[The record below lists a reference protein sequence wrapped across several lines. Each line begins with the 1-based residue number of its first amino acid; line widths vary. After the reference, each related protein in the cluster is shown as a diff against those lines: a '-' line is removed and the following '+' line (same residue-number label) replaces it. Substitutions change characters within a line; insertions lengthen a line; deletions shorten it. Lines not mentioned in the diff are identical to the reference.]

1 MLRPFRRAFTLIE
14 LLIVLAVLILLAAIL
29 FPVIAP
35 LREAT
40 QNATCQ
46 SHLRQLGAAVRLYA
60 QEYDGHFPFG
70 GSRPNFGDGEVGTW
84 DWQNTIARYLKGSAI
99 SKRKIY
105 RCPSSTDLDEDPQD
119 PTRWEWDRNPVS
131 YLYNNELARNRQ
143 PVTESAVKAPS
154 ACWLLLD
161 GHSDWGCADLA
172 NCRGVDW
179 LGRPNTV
186 WLMEDTI
193 FQSDGSLV
201 TGWLSWQGY
210 TWGLPR
216 HNGGANVCYTDGHV
230 RWMKVTP
237 HTDISVP
244 LGNTQPFY
252 NPGSTDN
259 YLERTY
265 PLNKIAVPGQDDPG
279 AKWNI
284 N

>member
-60 QEYDGHFPFG
+60 QDYDGHFPFG

-154 ACWLLLD
+154 VCWLLLD
-161 GHSDWGCADLA
+161 GHSDWGCADLT

-201 TGWLSWQGY
+201 TGWLSEAW
-210 TWGLPR
+210 T
-216 HNGGANVCYTDGHV
+216 
-230 RWMKVTP
+230 
-237 HTDISVP
+237 
-244 LGNTQPFY
+244 
-252 NPGSTDN
+252 
-259 YLERTY
+259 
-265 PLNKIAVPGQDDPG
+265 
-279 AKWNI
+279 
-284 N
+284 